1 MDDTAAQSLRLS
13 FGAVRRAA
21 DRTTRLRWPAVAL
34 LLGAGTAALAV
45 YLFRI
50 ISSVSVNS
58 ADLAGVLL
66 SAEDMVHGNWLLHG
80 WILGSDSLWLT
91 DGLVYAAAFAVRGL
105 DPVLLHVVPAL
116 MSTALVGAAA
126 AAATA
131 ERKGP
136 VVAFAA
142 VLAVLPMIFPSPIMV
157 EVLTGPFHTDAILA
171 ALLAAL
177 ALYHAQERFHRMP
190 LRWAL
195 MGFAFALL
203 TAATLSDPYTV
214 VLALVPIGLVSFF
227 RAVRVGREER
237 WRRAL
242 PLAVVVAAW
251 CAAPAALWWIR
262 ELGGATIIPFLPAT
276 VPYAQLGESVSNLTL
291 ALLQLAGGDIFGRS
305 IDRSLAPA
313 VLRLVYLAGAIAA
326 AALILRDEGRAVAEN
341 RSGAEWL
348 TAVLALSAALA
359 LAGNVLGTAD
369 YNARY
374 RLPVLV
380 MGGVVLARQF
390 GVFGATWIARR
401 TVLATVAALVAVS
414 FYAGPWQRYVHPM
427 IRRTADPY
435 VVLGRSLEVHGLEYG
450 FGGYDEASNV
460 TVDTRGAVQVRPVV
474 STKVHE
480 PGFGPSGIPPA
491 DWRLT
496 RVMVSSKDT
505 WYLSHPKRFFV
516 VFDTTSQWDRD
527 TGVDLDLATKT
538 YGPPHQVYRVDRFMV
553 LVWE

>member
-1 MDDTAAQSLRLS
+1 MGDSATQPLSVS
-13 FGAVRRAA
+13 FGAARRAG
-21 DRTTRLRWPAVAL
+21 DWTTRLRWPAIAL
-34 LLGAGTAALAV
+34 LLCAGTVAFAV

-50 ISSVSVNS
+50 TSTVSVNS

-80 WILGSDSLWLT
+80 WIIGSDSLWLT

-105 DPVLLHVVPAL
+105 DPALLHVVPAL
-116 MSTALVGAAA
+116 MGTALVAVAA

-131 ERKGP
+131 GRKGP

-142 VLAVLPMIFPSPIMV
+142 VLAVLPVVFPSPIMV
-157 EVLTGPFHTDAILA
+157 EVLTGPFHTDAIVVALVA
-171 ALLAAL
+171 AV
-177 ALYHAQERFHRMP
+177 ALYHAQERFDRAP

-195 MGFAFALL
+195 TGFAFGLL
-203 TAATLSDPYTV
+203 TAGTLSDPYTV
-214 VLALVPIGLVSFF
+214 VLALVPIALVSLL
-227 RAVRVGREER
+227 RALSVRGEER

-251 CAAPAALWWIR
+251 YAGPAAVWWVR

-276 VPYAQLGESVSNLTL
+276 VPYTQLGESVSNLTL
-291 ALLQLAGGDIFGRS
+291 ALLQLAGGDVFGRV
-305 IDRSLAPA
+305 IDRSLVPV
-313 VLRLVYLAGAIAA
+313 VLRLVYLAVAIAA
-326 AALILRDEGRAVAEN
+326 VGLVLRDEGRGLAKN
-341 RSGAEWL
+341 RSGGEWL

-380 MGGVVLARQF
+380 MSSVVLARQF
-390 GVFGATWIARR
+390 AVLGSAWIARR
-401 TVLATVAALVAVS
+401 AIFATVAALIAVS
-414 FYAGPWQRYVHPM
+414 FYAGPWTRYVHPM
-427 IRRTADPY
+427 VRRTADPY
-435 VVLGRSLEVHGLEYG
+435 LVLGRSLEAHGLEYG

-474 STKVHE
+474 STKVHQ

-496 RVMVSSKDT
+496 RVMVSSKDA
-505 WYLSHPKRFFV
+505 WYLSRPRRFFV
-516 VFDTTSQWDRD
+516 VFDTASQWDRD
-527 TGVDLDLATKT
+527 TGVDPDLATKT
-538 YGPPHQVYRVDRFMV
+538 YGPPHYVYRVDRFMV